1 MSMRSFTSLLLG
13 AVLSGI
19 GVLGTPTA
27 SAEPVPVADDKAVA
41 KTAATPPRVQP
52 GFAAPLQESR
62 LATMRGGAEVV
73 VVNQQDLSARM
84 SNTSASNL
92 TTGSNVITDG
102 SFANSNG
109 LPIVIQ
115 NSGNGVIIQNST
127 ILNLNLR

>member
-1 MSMRSFTSLLLG
+1 MLG
-13 AVLSGI
+13 ALV
-19 GVLGTPTA
+19 A
-27 SAEPVPVADDKAVA
+27 SAEEFYCARDDALA
-41 KTAATPPRVQP
+41 TTAAAPLPVLP
-52 GFAAPLQESR
+52 GFAAPLKESR
-62 LATMRGGAEVV
+62 LAGLSGMSGVV

-92 TTGSNVITDG
+92 TTGSNIITDG

-127 ILNLNLR
+127 ILNLNVR

>member
-1 MSMRSFTSLLLG
+1 MNVPSFTSLLLG
-13 AVLSGI
+13 GVLSAL
-19 GVLGTPTA
+19 GVLGA
-27 SAEPVPVADDKAVA
+27 PVATAEDIPNARDQAA
-41 KTAATPPRVQP
+41 ANTAAAPLRVLP
-52 GFAAPLQESR
+52 GFAAPVKESQ
-62 LATMRGGAEVV
+62 LAAMRGGAEVI

-92 TTGSNVITDG
+92 TTGSNTINDG

-127 ILNLNLR
+127 ILNLNLK

>member
-1 MSMRSFTSLLLG
+1 MP
-13 AVLSGI
+13 A
-19 GVLGTPTA
+19 A
-27 SAEPVPVADDKAVA
+27 SAEDVPVAGDQAVA
-41 KTAATPPRVQP
+41 KAAATPLRVLP
-52 GFAAPLQESR
+52 GFAAPLKESR
-62 LATMRGGAEVV
+62 LAALRGGADVV

-92 TTGSNVITDG
+92 TTGSNTITDG

-127 ILNLNLR
+127 ILNLNVK